1 MERLTTSP
9 PTQPTVGG
17 KKRRTGSRAGTSG
30 EAKTGE
36 AKTATG
42 ETPGA
47 SRPRTR
53 AKKSLPDNLPVTQP
67 PALTPA
73 GSVVDVEALSKNV
86 ARMMEESG
94 KALAAYMRPR
104 ETGKIT
110 DSTAEDV
117 ADVVKTVARVMEYWM
132 IDPKRVI
139 ELQASIGK
147 SYFELWEMMVKRMAG
162 ETPPPVAVPD
172 PRDKRFADPEWTTNQ
187 FFDFV
192 KQAYLLTA
200 QWGRDL
206 VKNTKGL
213 DPLTQQKAEFYVRQ
227 ISNAFAPS
235 NFLLTNP
242 ELLRETLAS
251 NGENLVRGMHNLAED
266 IAAGGGDLKIRQSD
280 SSKFQVG
287 RNLATTPGKV
297 IYQNDL
303 MQLIQ
308 YAPSTDTVLTR
319 PLLIVPPW
327 INKFY
332 ILDLTPEKSFIKWC
346 VDQGFT
352 VFCISWVNPDA
363 HLARKS
369 FADYMRDGPLTA
381 LDVIGKVTGE
391 SKVNAIGY
399 CVGGTLLSITLA
411 YMAEKKDDRIASAT
425 LFASQVDFAFSGDL
439 KVFAADEQ
447 QIEQVEREMA
457 ERGYLEGKKMANAF
471 NMMRS
476 NDLIWPYVI
485 NNYLKGKSPF
495 PFDLLYWN
503 SDATRM
509 PAANH
514 SFYLRN
520 CYFENKLSKGEME
533 VAGVRLNLKKV
544 TVPIYNL
551 ATREDHIAPAKSVFV
566 GSSSFGGPVKFV
578 LSGSGHIAGV
588 INPPNLNKYQF
599 WTGAKPKGAN
609 VEAWITKAEE
619 HPGSW
624 WPDWLDWIKQQDA
637 ATTAARTPGGGK
649 FKPIEDAPGAYVKM
663 QS

>member
-17 KKRRTGSRAGTSG
+17 KKRRIGSRAGTSG

-588 INPPNLNKYQF
+588 INPPHLNKYQF

-637 ATTAARTPGGGK
+637 TTTAARAPGGGK